1 MHLPSGLAAITPT
14 MFSFPALSLR
24 QTCLFSSQLY
34 PSIVASVSTFKRN
47 YHALGREERI
57 EIRVDSSEIIP
68 ASTSVRAAFL
78 LDGQLGPFWENS
90 LLFLNPHTSP
100 AKRLST
106 YFREL
111 DTVCIIYSIG

>member
-34 PSIVASVSTFKRN
+34 PSIVASVS
-47 YHALGREERI
+47 ALGREERI

-111 DTVCIIYSIG
+111 DTVCIIYSIS

>member
-1 MHLPSGLAAITPT
+1 

-24 QTCLFSSQLY
+24 QTCLFSSQLF
-34 PSIVASVSTFKRN
+34 PSIVASVSTCKKN

-78 LDGQLGPFWENS
+78 LDGQLGAFWGKLAISKSSYLSREKAFNIFPGTQYRLHN
-90 LLFLNPHTSP
+90 LLYWLVVN
-100 AKRLST
+100 
-106 YFREL
+106 
-111 DTVCIIYSIG
+111 CIIARTLT